1 MDDLTPRLYIIM
13 REDIPDMN
21 PGKGMAQAAH
31 AQSDFTQSF
40 ENITGQP
47 TFQSN
52 ALWKSIGTW
61 REDRSFGTTLV
72 LSATLADM
80 KKINQK
86 LSHSNLTTDPTYP
99 WRNHY
104 GKLFLTEEITCMWA
118 FAQTA
123 DELEF
128 MKQYPLHK

>member
-1 MDDLTPRLYIIM
+1 MDELTPRLYIIM

-31 AQSDFTQSF
+31 AQSNFD
-40 ENITGQP
+40 EYIDNNCGLGDV
-47 TFQSN
+47 
-52 ALWKSIGTW
+52 LWNNVLAWK
-61 REDRSFGTTLV
+61 EDRSFGTTLV
-72 LSATLADM
+72 LSATLNDM
-80 KKINQK
+80 ERIHVE
-86 LSHSNLTTDPTYP
+86 LAHSDLTTDPTYP

>member
-31 AQSDFTQSF
+31 AQSDFNQSI
-40 ENITGQP
+40 ENICGPHSSKSETMWE
-47 TFQSN
+47 SIR
-52 ALWKSIGTW
+52 AWK
-61 REDRSFGTTLV
+61 EDRSFGTTLV

-80 KKINQK
+80 ERIHVE
-86 LSHSNLTTDPTYP
+86 LTHSGLTTDPTYP